1 MTRRLDILAAV
12 VMVAAA
18 GVVGCTSSTPS
29 PAGPSM
35 DTAPPATVTELQ
47 SAVVDGAS
55 IELSWRPSP
64 ELDLAGYRIYR
75 SVTNPPGTR
84 PRDTHIEADE
94 LVGSVT
100 QPYFDDHNLVPG
112 STYAYGVTAYDA
124 SGNESP
130 RSWTR
135 AITVLSSYGRTAAR
149 GGSNIAP

>member
-18 GVVGCTSSTPS
+18 GVVGCTGSTPS

-35 DTAPPATVTELQ
+35 DTAPPATVIQLEST
-47 SAVVDGAS
+47 VVDGAS

-75 SVTNPPGTR
+75 SVTNSPGTR
-84 PRDTHIEADE
+84 PRDTHLEADE

-100 QPYFDDHNLVPG
+100 QPYFDDHDVTPG
-112 STYAYGVTAYDA
+112 STYAYGVTAFDA
-124 SGNESP
+124 SGNESA
-130 RSWTR
+130 RVWT
-135 AITVLSSYGRTAAR
+135 AEITVLSSYRRPGAR
-149 GGSNIAP
+149 GDIAP

>member
-12 VMVAAA
+12 VLVAAA

-29 PAGPSM
+29 PAGPSA
-35 DTAPPATVTELQ
+35 DTAPPATVIQLE

-64 ELDLAGYRIYR
+64 ELDLAGYRVYR
-75 SVTNPPGTR
+75 GVTNSRGTR

-100 QPYFDDHNLVPG
+100 QPAFDDPNVVPG
-112 STYAYGVTAYDA
+112 STYAYAVTAYDA

-130 RSWTR
+130 RAWT
-135 AITVLSSYGRTAAR
+135 AEITVLSSYGRDGE
-149 GGSNIAP
+149 GGDIAP